1 MPKSLKFFSLI
12 FAVSFF
18 SIIGSMLVYQ
28 TKAQWQ
34 GPQSDPPLQNAP
46 APINVSSSNQQK
58 IGGLT
63 LGRDLYIDPISSNT
77 SQAGIRFVSNSATGG
92 LYGYLFN
99 NLNTLQYNTQTA
111 TGEVKRFTIG
121 NDGNV
126 AIGNITPSAKL
137 HVDGAIISNS
147 IIQATGKIYSE
158 GNEVLT
164 SLSAEQDPKVG
175 TLTNGQ
181 WCYSAGGQVV
191 CSQNAPQARITG
203 TCAVGNSIRVINQ
216 DGTVTCESVSAAGAE
231 LDPTVPAAIKDGISW
246 GEITGVPGGFTDG
259 VDNVG
264 IASETDPIASAK
276 IGALNASQWCS
287 SDGTRIN
294 CNSAAPEAVY
304 AP

>member
-18 SIIGSMLVYQ
+18 SIIGSMLIYQ

-34 GPQSDPPLQNAP
+34 GPQSDPPLQNVP
-46 APINVSSSNQQK
+46 APINISSSNQQK

-63 LGRDLYIDPISSNT
+63 LGRDLYIDPVSSNA

-137 HVDGAIISNS
+137 HVDGAIISNG

-164 SLSAEQDPKVG
+164 SLSA
-175 TLTNGQ
+175 
-181 WCYSAGGQVV
+181 
-191 CSQNAPQARITG
+191 QARVTG
-203 TCAVGNSIRVINQ
+203 TCAAGNSIRVINQ

-231 LDPTVPAAIKDGISW
+231 LDPTVPDAIKDGISW

-276 IGALNASQWCS
+276 IGALNANQWCS

-294 CNSAAPEAVY
+294 CNNTAPEAVY